1 MKAVITID
9 GYVPIAF
16 EIGKLVTLDVPRT
29 VVEFEGLKSGDVRLI
44 LSKSLLKETHLA
56 QV

>member
-9 GYVPIAF
+9 GYEPIAF
-16 EIGKLVTLDVPRT
+16 EIAKFVTLDVPRT

-44 LSKSLLKETHLA
+44 LSKSLLKEITA
-56 QV
+56 